1 MGGVAGTQTLTLVIR
16 SLALGHISPSN
27 TRWLLIRELGVAG
40 LNGLLWAVVMAGIAW
55 FWYEDLMISYIIAAA
70 MLINL
75 IVAALAGA
83 YLPLFLKRISIDP
96 ALAGS
101 VALTTV
107 TDSIGFFAFL
117 GLAQLFYL

>member
-1 MGGVAGTQTLTLVIR
+1 MWYR
-16 SLALGHISPSN
+16 D
-27 TRWLLIRELGVAG
+27 LLL
-40 LNGLLWAVVMAGIAW
+40 
-55 FWYEDLMISYIIAAA
+55 SYIIASA

-75 IVAALAGA
+75 VTAALAGA
-83 YLPLFLKRISIDP
+83 YLPLFLQRIKIDP

-117 GLAQLFYL
+117 GLAQIFYV